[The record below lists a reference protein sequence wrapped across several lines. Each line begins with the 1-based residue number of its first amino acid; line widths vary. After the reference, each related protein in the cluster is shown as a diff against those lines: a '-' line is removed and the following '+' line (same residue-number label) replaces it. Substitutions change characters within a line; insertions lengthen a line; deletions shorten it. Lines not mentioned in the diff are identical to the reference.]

1 MNLRVGRGILTE
13 PIGSLTIPDR
23 LCGTRRPTEPKGSWF
38 QCVRTSKR
46 GLPRKLPANRRR
58 AFTLIE
64 LLVVVA
70 IIAVLAALLL
80 PVLSR
85 AKQASHSAV
94 CRNNLRQWGIAL
106 RLYLDDYTAFP
117 PYQLAAPP
125 GQLTLWHSF
134 LLKGVGMPDLPWE
147 SGGPVM
153 GESAQ
158 IQVCPGLVRTT
169 RLAYMG
175 GGGQEAHGLGSYGY
189 NLYGVRITP
198 NGMELGL
205 GGKVPNPNRVPTGQ
219 GDFRPIRE
227 NEAVNP
233 SDLIAVGDAIV
244 HSIYW
249 EGADYS
255 DAAWPWDGL
264 APDYIEITSVLGM
277 KPSTWS
283 PPTAHTAADVKAMRA
298 VLQRR
303 HGGKWNVLFCDGH
316 VESLTT
322 PNLFDTRKAS
332 VRMRWN
338 NDNLPDH

>member
-1 MNLRVGRGILTE
+1 MKRSASVPRGPWSSHSE
-13 PIGSLTIPDR
+13 GED
-23 LCGTRRPTEPKGSWF
+23 G
-38 QCVRTSKR
+38 
-46 GLPRKLPANRRR
+46 
-58 AFTLIE
+58 FTLIE

-94 CRNNLRQWGIAL
+94 CRNNLHQWGIAL
-106 RLYLDDYTAFP
+106 RFYLDDYTTFP

-125 GQLTLWHSF
+125 GTLTLWHSF
-134 LLKGVGMPDLPWE
+134 LLQGVGMPDLPWCFGLGTE
-147 SGGPVM
+147 GGAPPEP
-153 GESAQ
+153 G

-169 RLAYMG
+169 RLAFESG
-175 GGGQEAHGLGSYGY
+175 GGDEVHGLGSYGY

-205 GGKVPNPNRVPTGQ
+205 GGKVPDPDHVPTGPK
-219 GDFRPIRE
+219 DLRPIRE

-233 SDLIAVGDAIV
+233 SDLIAIGDAIV
-244 HSIYW
+244 HSIYG

-264 APDYIEITSVLGM
+264 APDYLELTGVLGM
-277 KPSTWS
+277 NPSYL
-283 PPTAHTAADVKAMRA
+283 PTAHTAADVKAMRA
-298 VLQRR
+298 VLRRR
-303 HGGKWNVLFCDGH
+303 HGGRWNVLFCDGH